1 MPDIPVNTEPM
12 AVSAAMAAQ
21 LLGVSR
27 PVIYR
32 LMHEKGLPHFKIGTR
47 TLIPTDGLR
56 NWVAQQSRNG
66 GV

>member
-1 MPDIPVNTEPM
+1 MPDIPINAEPM
-12 AVSAAMAAQ
+12 AVSAATAAQ
-21 LLGVSR
+21 LLGISR

-32 LMHEKGLPHFKIGTR
+32 LMHEEGLPHFKIGNR

-56 NWVAQQSRNG
+56 NWVAQQSKNG